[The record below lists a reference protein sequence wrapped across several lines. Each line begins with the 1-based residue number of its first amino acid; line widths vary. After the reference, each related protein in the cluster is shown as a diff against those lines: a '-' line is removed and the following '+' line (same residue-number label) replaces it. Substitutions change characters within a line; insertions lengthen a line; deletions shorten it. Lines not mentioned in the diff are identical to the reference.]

1 MKIKYLVVGFAIG
14 LFMGV
19 VSASTLEVGKIGLT
33 KDGVIT
39 YLNQACAS

>member
-1 MKIKYLVVGFAIG
+1 MKIKYLVAGFAIG
-14 LFMGV
+14 MCMGV

-39 YLNQACAS
+39 YLNQACSS